1 MTVNFESDVHF
12 NEVANCYEQLR
23 ENVYLIDIID
33 IMKKYIT
40 KNDILMDIA
49 CGTGRISTNVCRSLD
64 LRLILVDKNIRMLN
78 VAMKKINMQ
87 YKKNKLINM
96 DIYDFLEN
104 NGKKDN
110 VKINDINIFTCFN
123 AIHWIGLGLFKKL
136 EEKMSPGSLFVIL
149 TRTKQQNKES
159 FFGLNFPKFADKETR
174 LFSLNQLL
182 DEFKKCN
189 LSVVDTKF
197 LKYQISQK
205 KSKLLEQ
212 AKKKSYSTFQL
223 YSNEEYEKAMRIFK
237 DNIASKP
244 NILKVNYNNL
254 LILGRK

>member
-87 YKKNKLINM
+87 YKGNKLINM

-212 AKKKSYSTFQL
+212 AKKKSYSTFQF
-223 YSNEEYEKAMRIFK
+223 YSNEEYEQAMRIFK
-237 DNIASKP
+237 DNISSKP
-244 NILKVNYNNL
+244 EILKVNYNNL

>member
-49 CGTGRISTNVCRSLD
+49 CGTGRISTNMCRSLD

-223 YSNEEYEKAMRIFK
+223 YSNEEYKQAMRIFK
-237 DNIASKP
+237 DNLSSKP
-244 NILKVNYNNL
+244 EILKVNYNNL

>member
-1 MTVNFESDVHF
+1 MVFESNVHF
-12 NEVANCYEQLR
+12 DEVANYYEQLR
-23 ENVYLIDIID
+23 EDVYLADIID
-33 IMKKYIT
+33 IMKKYTT
-40 KNDILMDIA
+40 KNDLLMDIA
-49 CGTGRISTNVCRSLD
+49 CGTGRISTNMCRSLD

-237 DNIASKP
+237 DNISSKP
-244 NILKVNYNNL
+244 EILKVNYNNL